1 MRNPLRVVMND
12 ITFFF
17 KCFLCKNHQH
27 KARAWETQKVWL
39 TSHRAGISSHQ
50 SSARYQR
57 QNKVGRCVRHRMF
70 LVSKPISHHFDI
82 ICIPSRSI
90 FLHHLFAARSSPVSL
105 YPYLFITL
113 FLDLSFPLFS
123 CHSYSGPDLDCFL
136 GNVFVFLE
144 QFQSALENGA
154 SLFFSDWCH
163 CSAGTVLFRCNWA
176 SFDEPLGAWAL
187 SLLHS
192 LIFTLPI
199 SAKRQ
204 REQKKAHLFP
214 DTEVPSLLS
223 ALFYNLIIF
232 CLQLFLCTSFFP
244 ESQGLTVSSL
254 CVPIA
259 VLCVDK
265 WYCVYLFGVH
275 SHLQD

>member
-1 MRNPLRVVMND
+1 
-12 ITFFF
+12 
-17 KCFLCKNHQH
+17 
-27 KARAWETQKVWL
+27 
-39 TSHRAGISSHQ
+39 
-50 SSARYQR
+50 
-57 QNKVGRCVRHRMF
+57 MF

-154 SLFFSDWCH
+154 SLFFLWFVVI
-163 CSAGTVLFRCNWA
+163 VLPVQYCFAAIGLLLMSRWVPGLFL
-176 SFDEPLGAWAL
+176 SFTPLF
-187 SLLHS
+187 S
-192 LIFTLPI
+192 
-199 SAKRQ
+199 
-204 REQKKAHLFP
+204 LFP
-214 DTEVPSLLS
+214 FLQKDKESRKKLTCSQTQKFLRCYQLF
-223 ALFYNLIIF
+223 FYNLIIF

-244 ESQGLTVSSL
+244 ESPGLPVCSL